1 MKDLVP
7 LYGCTPI
14 GAGTPLTESL
24 TSLIGRLAV
33 ARSLMPS
40 VISERL
46 VRPLVPEGLKEES
59 FWRNRLCGQN
69 SLAWDNHA
77 DFTAVLVDVLAELTD
92 LDGLSFHTLL
102 PWRRLFAA
110 QHGRVLSS
118 RHRRWCASCL
128 AGWHANGVEPWEPL
142 LWRVGVVRRCPVHR
156 TPLSEVCPRC
166 KSSQGFMPG
175 VVPFGICR
183 WCGHDLEI
191 DDPMRTRRAA
201 RLTGS
206 VKRWEWEVAQAV
218 GRLLAAQEE
227 MAAFASPRGF
237 LTLLERI
244 RNRVDSHS
252 LLGLS
257 RYIGANQASVK
268 NWMDGKRLWCF
279 GSFIQVCMR
288 VGVDPLAVAVFP
300 HRDFS
305 VPERSERELRLGAPR
320 LARQAGSRSPSCR
333 YWEPARW
340 RQAEKQ
346 LAEIL
351 EGPEPGQFSVV
362 AVTRLLGIT
371 PGALQKRY
379 PEVYVRIRDLHAAYR
394 KRMREERLARREAR
408 LREAFLA
415 CVQEG
420 VYPSKDVVFRRAG
433 LPPMYSVN
441 LEDRSI
447 WRRLRY
453 EFGLEIG

>member
-1 MKDLVP
+1 MKDLAP

-59 FWRNRLCGQN
+59 FWRTGLSGQN

-77 DFTAVLVDVLAELTD
+77 DFTAALVDALTELTD

-102 PWRRLFAA
+102 PWRRLFTS
-110 QHGRVLSS
+110 QYGRVLSP

-128 AGWHANGVEPWEPL
+128 AGWRVKGVELWEPL

-156 TPLSEVCPRC
+156 RPLSEACPGC
-166 KSSQGFMPG
+166 GLSQGFMPG
-175 VVPFGICR
+175 VVPMGTCR
-183 WCGHDLEI
+183 RCGRDLEI
-191 DDPMRTRRAA
+191 DDPLRAGRAA
-201 RLTGS
+201 RLTS
-206 VKRWEWEVAQAV
+206 AAKRWEWEVAKAV
-218 GRLLAAQEE
+218 GRLLASQEE

-237 LTLLERI
+237 QTLLERM
-244 RNRVDSHS
+244 RDRSDFPSMLKLSQYLGVD
-252 LLGLS
+252 
-257 RYIGANQASVK
+257 QVSVK
-268 NWMDGKRLWCF
+268 AWMEGRRPWHF
-279 GSFIQVCMR
+279 GSFIQVCFR
-288 VGVDPLAVAVFP
+288 AGVDPLAVAVFP

-305 VPERSERELRLGAPR
+305 VPEGLGGELRLDVPR
-320 LARQAGSRSPSCR
+320 SACRSRSKSPSCR

-346 LAEIL
+346 LAELL
-351 EGPEPGQFSVV
+351 EGPEPGRLSVK
-362 AVTRLLGIT
+362 AVSKSLGFT
-371 PGALQKRY
+371 AGSLKKRY
-379 PEVYVRIRDLHAAYR
+379 PEVYVQIRDLHAAYR
-394 KRMREERLARREAR
+394 KRMREELHAKREVA
-408 LREAFLA
+408 LRAALLA
-415 CVQEG
+415 CVREG
-420 VYPSKDVVFRRAG
+420 VYPRQDIVFRRAG
-433 LPPMYSVN
+433 LSPMYGMDADYG
-441 LEDRSI
+441 LI

-453 EFGLEIG
+453 EAGFEIG